1 MWQASALHY
10 CSFVENV
17 HLPVKNKYYF
27 CVDLDVKTYL
37 ISENIKINSLIFQV
51 MLEIVIVVSMLKY
64 IQFIL
69 ARLDGSDQLV
79 EKCSQENVRL
89 ALGE

>member
-1 MWQASALHY
+1 
-10 CSFVENV
+10 
-17 HLPVKNKYYF
+17 
-27 CVDLDVKTYL
+27 
-37 ISENIKINSLIFQV
+37 

>member
-1 MWQASALHY
+1 
-10 CSFVENV
+10 
-17 HLPVKNKYYF
+17 
-27 CVDLDVKTYL
+27 
-37 ISENIKINSLIFQV
+37 

-69 ARLDGSDQLV
+69 ARLGGSDQLV